1 MDFYSFKNHMQR
13 LVVIDFPHHTLF
25 FSARLPKKGNF
36 VTKKMMY
43 KIEIFIKNS
52 YVTYI
57 SVYTLLFYCITISN
71 KLKFKKNL
79 KNAQLKFLFQTI
91 KIPSKKKCV

>member
-1 MDFYSFKNHMQR
+1 MCGRGEAPVFWNA
-13 LVVIDFPHHTLF
+13 VISPYDVTTLF

-43 KIEIFIKNS
+43 KIDILIKNS

-57 SVYTLLFYCITISN
+57 GVYTLLFSAT
-71 KLKFKKNL
+71 
-79 KNAQLKFLFQTI
+79 
-91 KIPSKKKCV
+91 P